1 VNPNDNLSVVSRT
14 SLALVREDAA
24 RGKLSVPLVELEL
37 RERGIESEVAKLLVA
52 VLGELSRAPLLAVL
66 DTIIGERER
75 AERER
80 PRLLWTG
87 PKPAATEVLD
97 TRVTLLELLAG
108 ARTSVFWAGY
118 RFDDAELLAPLHEGM
133 CARKLDATFVLEVPS
148 DNKDGRSKQQRIDA
162 TVQDFF
168 GDVWTWT
175 DVRPRLYIDPRTAGW
190 NPDPEHP
197 RGGYYALMH
206 AKAVVVDAE
215 FCIVGSANFTDAGTT
230 RNIEAGVLL
239 RNPTFARTLLR
250 QWQGL
255 IANGMLRE
263 VGAGHDE

>member
-1 VNPNDNLSVVSRT
+1 MSLDHLGAVSRT
-14 SLALVREDAA
+14 SLMLVREHAA
-24 RGKLSVPLVELEL
+24 RGKLAVPLVELEL
-37 RERGIESEVAKLLVA
+37 RERGIEAEVATLLVA
-52 VLGELSRAPLLAVL
+52 VLGELSRGPLLAVL
-66 DTIIGERER
+66 DTILGERER

-97 TRVTLLELLAG
+97 TRVALLELLAG
-108 ARTSVFWAGY
+108 AQTSVFWAGY
-118 RFDDAELLAPLHEGM
+118 RFDDAQLLAPLHEGM
-133 CARKLDATFVLEVPS
+133 CARKLDATFVLEVKS
-148 DNKDGRSKQQRIDA
+148 DKDDGLGKQARIDA
-162 TVQDFF
+162 AVREFF
-168 GDVWTWT
+168 DEVWQWT
-175 DVRPRLYIDPRTAGW
+175 DVRPRVYIDPRTAGW

-215 FCIVGSANFTDAGTT
+215 ACIIGSANFTDAGTT

-239 RNPTFARTLLR
+239 RSPAFARTLLR

-255 IANGMLRE
+255 IASGMLRE
-263 VGAGHDE
+263 VGPGLP